1 MRIFSRIGSWFRA
14 KGASDASSTLA
25 TTAPLSSSPLPE
37 TSAAASLEGPPALPR
52 GFDAETLSRLPRAPA
67 DLFRRRLL
75 DAIQAAHDEARVQV
89 GHLDPAVRVLVLPQ
103 HAASGQRSDEEIDE
117 ALRQVEASAHALS
130 SVTWSA
136 LRDARPPFRPTPGE
150 WAGNLGHHLDGDAGL
165 IFFVDVE
172 AIALAVVQAAEAQGL
187 VGHVEDDGGLVRVS
201 DGRFQAHIGVSAL
214 IAESL
219 WTGSGPL
226 AVVMKRAQ
234 HLPNE
239 MRSFVAVLRGLE
251 RRFPGVRFEVAGDR
265 LVARTSTLTSTLAP
279 AQARPPPLRIDYR
292 HIAAGARASGLAL
305 DAFLG
310 GARLDDLTEQ
320 TGDVAVL
327 VRSKAYLKAYPDVVH
342 EDGDGCVYVA
352 VREQEGRAT
361 AIVEGKDDPPGR
373 FKFLQ
378 HEAAR
383 QLPFLRIDGHAF
395 VVEQSASVG
404 LRHPKAYGFVGDK
417 AASLLLDPSLVRGFC
432 EQLGPV
438 PPTVDVVTLSENALI
453 VVAPGATDVVI
464 EEAKKRASRLEADL
478 FDDGADPLT
487 LTRHVDV
494 PSVGAGCFE
503 LTVVPDEFF
512 VLTDQAAVSGDLG
525 RAHADYLRGLALE
538 ALGLVEKA
546 VRSFEKAVR
555 ARADDGELNLALGRA
570 LSALGEHQRAV
581 SVLERA
587 AGALPEH
594 AEVQNALGVAHY
606 RTGSY
611 AYARAAFLRA
621 VKLAPDEVGFLVNL
635 GRTCCDERLYNE
647 AKTALEHALRV
658 EPSSAEAHASMA
670 VLCHRTGE
678 KQRALHHARA
688 ALAEQPDDETVR
700 ELLRMMDE
708 ESGSSSD

>member
-14 KGASDASSTLA
+14 KGASDSSSTLA
-25 TTAPLSSSPLPE
+25 TTAPLSTLSESSSFEL
-37 TSAAASLEGPPALPR
+37 PPAPSTTQTAR
-52 GFDAETLSRLPRAPA
+52 GFDAETLARLPRTPA
-67 DLFRRRLL
+67 EVFRRRLL
-75 DAIQAAHDEARVQV
+75 DSIQAAHDEARVQI

-103 HAASGQRSDEEIDE
+103 HGSGGDEEIDD
-117 ALRQVEASAHALS
+117 ALRQVEASAHSLS

-136 LRDARPPFRPTPGE
+136 LRDARPPFRPAPSE
-150 WAGNLGHHLDGDAGL
+150 WAGALGNHLDGDAGL

-172 AIALAVVQAAEAQGL
+172 AIALAVVQAAEGQGL

-226 AVVMKRAQ
+226 SVVMKRAQ

-251 RRFPGVRFEVAGDR
+251 RRFVGVRFEVAGDR
-265 LVARTSTLTSTLAP
+265 LVARTSNSAAAP
-279 AQARPPPLRIDYR
+279 SSKSRPSPLRLDYR

-305 DAFLG
+305 DAFLA

-320 TGDVAVL
+320 QGDVAVL

-342 EDGDGCVYVA
+342 EDGEGCVYVA

-361 AIVEGKDDPPGR
+361 AIVKGADDPVGR
-373 FKFLQ
+373 FGFLQ

-438 PPTVDVVTLSENALI
+438 PISVDVVTLSENSLI
-453 VVAPGATDVVI
+453 VIAPGATDVVI

-478 FDDGADPLT
+478 FDDGADPLS
-487 LTRHVDV
+487 LSLHIDV

-512 VLTDQAAVSGDLG
+512 LLTDQAAVSGDLG

-570 LSALGEHQRAV
+570 LSAMGEHERAV

-587 AGALPEH
+587 AGALPDH
-594 AEVQNALGVAHY
+594 AEVLNALGLAHY
-606 RTGSY
+606 RTGAY
-611 AYARAAFLRA
+611 AYARSAFLRA

-635 GRTCCDERLYNE
+635 GRTCCDERLYQE

-678 KQRALHHARA
+678 KQQALHHARA

-700 ELLRMMDE
+700 ELLRLMDE
-708 ESGSSSD
+708 ESGS